1 MGRQK
6 HLRSLDEC
14 VGIASRGPRRASQ
27 PHPIATSITK
37 ARISPRFIYWR
48 TQSQNFELPEDAE
61 TIKVKLRG
69 VTILGS
75 GGVMTGIVARLA
87 LPRVWREAEMEGR

>member
-1 MGRQK
+1 MT
-6 HLRSLDEC
+6 C
-14 VGIASRGPRRASQ
+14 VSGQDPSYGGKNGGNA
-27 PHPIATSITK
+27 
-37 ARISPRFIYWR
+37 
-48 TQSQNFELPEDAE
+48 QSQIFELPEDTE

-75 GGVMTGIVARLA
+75 GGVMTGIVAHYT

>member
-1 MGRQK
+1 MRVWQTFKRRQSK
-6 HLRSLDEC
+6 EDGKE
-14 VGIASRGPRRASQ
+14 
-27 PHPIATSITK
+27 
-37 ARISPRFIYWR
+37 ARVLAWVSEQDPSEGGK
-48 TQSQNFELPEDAE
+48 TGGNAQSQIFELPEDAE
-61 TIKVKLRG
+61 TMKVKLRG

>member
-1 MGRQK
+1 MGEK
-6 HLRSLDEC
+6 KNLGSCKL
-14 VGIASRGPRRASQ
+14 SRGGN
-27 PHPIATSITK
+27 K
-37 ARISPRFIYWR
+37 K
-48 TQSQNFELPEDAE
+48 NFELPEDAE

-69 VTILGS
+69 ETILGS